1 MAGEPAGPTEPE
13 RSGAE
18 QTRSEGGGLFAR
30 AYDGL
35 GHVGGVILAVMTGAV
50 FLQVVMRF
58 LGYTGIDG
66 LEEVPRF
73 LFVWLIMI
81 GGAAAMQRGEHTMLD
96 YFINL
101 LGPRARAVVVIL
113 TTAVGIALF
122 VYLFKLSF
130 VLVPNAQ
137 LQTSAGLELPLGYV
151 FAAIP
156 VGAVLIILP
165 MLRQLQRALRSL
177 WQRHS

>member
-1 MAGEPAGPTEPE
+1 MSAAPEGPAEPE
-13 RSGAE
+13 GRGAW
-18 QTRSEGGGLFAR
+18 AR

-35 GHVGGVILAVMTGAV
+35 GHVGGLILAVMAGAV
-50 FLQVVMRF
+50 FLQVVLRF
-58 LGYTGIDG
+58 LGQTGIDG
-66 LEEVPRF
+66 LEEVPRY

-81 GGAAAMQRGEHTMLD
+81 GAAAAMQRGEHTVLD
-96 YFINL
+96 FFVNL
-101 LGPRARAVVVIL
+101 LGPKGRAAVLIV

-122 VYLFKLSF
+122 VYLIKLSF

-165 MLRQLQRALRSL
+165 MLRQLLRAARSL
-177 WQRHS
+177 WQKRS